1 MPINAEFLK
10 TALSG
15 DGELDAKI
23 AKIMSEY
30 EVDVNGLKSNRDTIL
45 QEKNSLEA
53 KFKALETEKSG
64 FDAKVK
70 ELEDKIKKA
79 GSEDT
84 KAFYEAELKKAND
97 AHTAELKKLQDERDT
112 AAAEAA
118 QYIANDEFARATKDL
133 NIRPE
138 LKDDLRDVLYARN
151 KFDRKVIDGEKKYL
165 NAESRNVKDVLTAY
179 LHTDAGKAYILNGA
193 SGSGASGSGSHANP
207 GAKTMKRADFE
218 ALDAAAKIKAATSGE
233 ITIVDD

>member
-15 DGELDAKI
+15 EGDVEAKI
-23 AKIMSEY
+23 AKIMTEY
-30 EVDVNGLKSNRDTIL
+30 EVDVNGLKTNKQTIL
-45 QEKNSLEA
+45 QEKEALEA

-64 FDAKVK
+64 FDAKIK
-70 ELEDKIKKA
+70 EYEDKIKKS

-84 KAFYEAELKKAND
+84 KAFYEAELKKL
-97 AHTAELKKLQDERDT
+97 TADHETKLKALQTERDT

-138 LKDDLRDVLYARN
+138 LRDDLRDVLYARN

-165 NAESRNVKDVLTAY
+165 NAESRNVKDVLSAY
-179 LHTDAGKAYILNGA
+179 LQTDAGKAYILNGA

-218 ALDAAAKIKAATSGE
+218 ALSPEAKVKAAT
-233 ITIVDD
+233 VDKIDVVD

>member
-30 EVDVNGLKSNRDTIL
+30 EVDLNGLKSNRDTIL
-45 QEKNSLEA
+45 REKETLET
-53 KFKALETEKSG
+53 KYKALETEKSG
-64 FDAKVK
+64 YDSKVK

-84 KAFYEAELKKAND
+84 KAFYEAELKKANE
-97 AHTAELKKLQDERDT
+97 AHTAEMTKLQGERDS
-112 AAAEAA
+112 AIAEASR
-118 QYIANDEFARATKDL
+118 YIANDEFASAIKDL

-138 LKDDLRDVLYARN
+138 LRDDLRDVLYARN
-151 KFDRKVIDGEKKYL
+151 KFERKTIDGQQKYL
-165 NAESRNVKDVLTAY
+165 NAESRNVKDVLGAY
-179 LHTDAGKAYILNGA
+179 LQTDAGKAYLLNGN
-193 SGSGASGSGSHANP
+193 SGSGAGGSKAGSA
-207 GAKTMKRADFE
+207 GGGKTMKRADFD
-218 ALDAAAKIKAATSGE
+218 ALDAAAKAKAINVDKIE
-233 ITIVDD
+233 IVD

>member
-30 EVDVNGLKSNRDTIL
+30 EVDLNGLKSNRDTIL
-45 QEKNSLEA
+45 REKETLES
-53 KFKALETEKSG
+53 KYKALETEKTG

-70 ELEDKIKKA
+70 ELEEKIKKA
-79 GSEDT
+79 GNDDT
-84 KAFYEAELKKAND
+84 KAFYEAELKKANE
-97 AHTAELKKLQDERDT
+97 AHTAEMTKLQGERDS
-112 AAAEAA
+112 AIAEASR
-118 QYIANDEFARATKDL
+118 YIANDEFASAIKDL

-151 KFDRKVIDGEKKYL
+151 KFERKTIDGQQKYL
-165 NAESRNVKDVLTAY
+165 NAESRNVKDVLGAY
-179 LHTDAGKAYILNGA
+179 LQTDAGKAYLLNGN
-193 SGSGASGSGSHANP
+193 SGSGAGGSGSHQGT

-218 ALDAAAKIKAATSGE
+218 SLDAAAKIKATTVDKVA
-233 ITIVDD
+233 IVD